1 MLEQP
6 MNETVF
12 ESSLIV
18 DAYRQRTP
26 GSARL
31 FEEACSLFPSGVT
44 HDSRYL
50 QPYGIYATKAY
61 GSRKWDI
68 DGNEYVDYCGGHGA
82 LLLGHSHPKV
92 SAAVQQA
99 FKAGTHFGNN
109 HEREIQWARVIQRL
123 VPSAD
128 QIRFTSSGTEATHM
142 AIRLARAY
150 TGKSKIVRLQGHFHG
165 WHDHMTSG
173 YNSHHDGTPTRG
185 VLSSLAENIILLPP
199 NNVDLVRSLLEA
211 DDDVSAVILEP
222 TGSNFGMVPLA
233 EGYLTALRELT
244 ERHRVVLIFDEVVT
258 GFRVSKGGAQ
268 EHYGITPDLTTLAKI
283 VAGGLPGAAVVGLGK
298 ILEALSFDVIS
309 TGGKEKIQ
317 HQGTFNAN
325 PVSATAG
332 YTALS
337 IIESSELNE
346 TANAS
351 GEYLRQGMNDILQDM
366 KIPWAAYGEFS
377 GIHMF
382 TNPNNRPIQ
391 PVAFDPFSIP
401 WQELK
406 ENVSKTV
413 TKFQLAML
421 VNGVEFNGYPGG
433 TISSVHS
440 KVDLNYTIAAFRE
453 SLKMLRSEGE
463 V

>member
-1 MLEQP
+1 
-6 MNETVF
+6 MNHTVF
-12 ESSLIV
+12 ESSPIV
-18 DAYRQRTP
+18 EAYRQRTP
-26 GSARL
+26 GSASL
-31 FEEACSLFPSGVT
+31 FEEACTMFPSGVT
-44 HDSRYL
+44 HDSRFL
-50 QPYGIYATKAY
+50 QPYGIYATKAL
-61 GSRKWDI
+61 GSRKWDV
-68 DGNEYVDYCGGHGA
+68 DGNEYVDYSGGHGA
-82 LLLGHSHPKV
+82 LLLGHSHPEV

-99 FKAGTHFGNN
+99 LEAGTHFGNN
-109 HEREIQWARVIQRL
+109 HEREVQWARVIQRL

-173 YNSHHDGTPTRG
+173 YSSHHDGSPTRG
-185 VLSSLAENIILLPP
+185 VLPSLAENIILLPP
-199 NNVDLVRSLLEA
+199 NDIDRVSDTLAS
-211 DDDVSAVILEP
+211 DDDISAMILEP

-233 EGYLTALRELT
+233 EGYLAALRELT
-244 ERHRVVLIFDEVVT
+244 ERHSVVLIFDEVVT

-268 EHYGITPDLTTLAKI
+268 AHYSVTPDLTTLAKI
-283 VAGGLPGAAVVGLGK
+283 VAGGLPGAAVVGLRE
-298 ILEALSFDVIS
+298 ILEALDFDVTS
-309 TGGKEKIQ
+309 TSGKEKIQ

-337 IIESSELNE
+337 IIETSEVNE

-351 GEYLRQGMNDILQDM
+351 GEYLRHGMNQILQDM
-366 KIPWAAYGEFS
+366 QIPWAAYGEFS
-377 GIHMF
+377 GIHVF
-382 TNPNNRPIQ
+382 TNPEGRPIQ
-391 PVAFDPFSIP
+391 PAAFDPLNVP

-406 ENVSKTV
+406 GNVSGAV
-413 TKFQLAML
+413 TKLQLAML

-440 KVDLNYTIAAFRE
+440 KADLNLTIDVFKE